1 MKQSSRQCHE
11 LHDLMFHKRDSFIA
25 IITKT
30 TDFMAVT
37 HGKKNVQMFA
47 FYFY

>member
-1 MKQSSRQCHE
+1 
-11 LHDLMFHKRDSFIA
+11 MFYKRDSFIA
-25 IITKT
+25 IIAKT

-37 HGKKNVQMFA
+37 HGKKIAQMFA